1 MAVGRHT
8 GRPVTVDAGKLDY
21 APAFERDLIREGTV
35 AGLAV
40 ARAGGKLGGRP
51 PIMTAEKLAIARRL
65 LAEGHSKTAVAKT
78 IGVSRPTL
86 YAHLGRTS

>member
-1 MAVGRHT
+1 VAVGRHT

-21 APAFERDLIREGTV
+21 APAFERDVIRERTV

-51 PIMTAEKLAIARRL
+51 PIMTAE
-65 LAEGHSKTAVAKT
+65 
-78 IGVSRPTL
+78 
-86 YAHLGRTS
+86 